1 MNFYAR
7 TARNIAIVALVLDG
21 LAVTGILAPMTGMRG
36 LLSGF
41 VLAALGAITSIAG
54 IVVSARCVSP
64 RPVGSVFALLISL
77 AIIGWLLFVVRQL
90 AGLANM
96 H

>member
-1 MNFYAR
+1 MNLYVR
-7 TARNIAIVALVLDG
+7 TARNIAITALVLDG
-21 LAVTGILAPMTGMRG
+21 LAISAILAPAPGMTG

-41 VLAALGAITSIAG
+41 VLAALGSITSIAG
-54 IVVSARCVSP
+54 IVMSARCVSP
-64 RPVGSVFALLISL
+64 RPVGSAGALLLSL
-77 AIIGWLLFVVRQL
+77 AIIGWLLYATHQL